1 MASMLPWASN
11 KNPTAKK
18 GSGGAGSGS
27 GSSGCGP
34 LRFLTHG
41 YKGPGWYTCSG
52 AGSKPYGSGRFA
64 TGSAAFNPSLSGG
77 VGSGSAGTTKSCPY
91 DMKHSIVLD
100 VRTAKEWNQGAWWTS
115 SRFRVDGCADL
126 FGLTLAILPGHV
138 ACATR
143 IDYQDSALIT
153 KVRQALTKMPA
164 SGIKS
169 PDSCAG
175 AHAHQFAGA
184 CSCARREKH
193 PGGRILPFWKYVE
206 SMRAKEHTLARA
218 SWSTGEGV
226 CAVSCTRTKARPPSA
241 AT

>member
-1 MASMLPWASN
+1 MQHVHLVRACCVLAVL
-11 KNPTAKK
+11 TA
-18 GSGGAGSGS
+18 G
-27 GSSGCGP
+27 
-34 LRFLTHG
+34 LV
-41 YKGPGWYTCSG
+41 
-52 AGSKPYGSGRFA
+52 
-64 TGSAAFNPSLSGG
+64 PSEGFG
-77 VGSGSAGTTKSCPY
+77 IRGTTCPY

-100 VRTAKEWNQGAWWTS
+100 VRTANEWNQGAWWTS
-115 SRFRVDGCADL
+115 LCFRVDGCADL

-193 PGGRILPFWKYVE
+193 PGGRILPFWRHVGSTRK
-206 SMRAKEHTLARA
+206 SMLAAR
-218 SWSTGEGV
+218 V
-226 CAVSCTRTKARPPSA
+226 CS
-241 AT
+241 